1 MLPMAALMFTLRRG
15 LREFV
20 AEAGMHAL
28 VTLLEEER
36 TELCGPRYKHVE
48 GRKASRAGHAAG
60 ELVMGGRRASV
71 RRPRVRSVEGQEA
84 ELPSWEQFSSEDPLT
99 NRAVEEMVVGVSTRK
114 YERALEELPPEL
126 KTRGAAKTAV
136 SRRFVAATMAEMDT
150 WMQRRLEKLEL
161 ASILIDG
168 LAFTDHVILVALG
181 VDCDGRK
188 HVLGL
193 HEGATENEAACSAL
207 LDNLVARG
215 VGTDRSM
222 LLVID
227 FWHAL

>member
-71 RRPRVRSVEGQEA
+71 RRPRVRSVEGQEV

-99 NRAVEEMVVGVSTRK
+99 NRAVEEMVLGVSTRK
-114 YERALEELPPEL
+114 YERALEEMPPEL
-126 KTRGAAKTAV
+126 RTRGESKSTV
-136 SRRFVAATMAEMDT
+136 SRRFVAATMAAMEQ
-150 WMQRRLEKLEL
+150 WMQRSFAQVEL

-168 LAFTDHVILVALG
+168 LVFGEH
-181 VDCDGRK
+181 
-188 HVLGL
+188 
-193 HEGATENEAACSAL
+193 
-207 LDNLVARG
+207 
-215 VGTDRSM
+215 
-222 LLVID
+222 
-227 FWHAL
+227 